1 MRKRIGLVLHN
12 IHEEYSVELI
22 KGVKRFCKE
31 NSIQL
36 ILFPIN
42 SKLSEKF
49 NFEYRN
55 HAIKELINKSNLD
68 GVIFSA
74 GTLCS
79 FITKKDFKN
88 ELDKLSDI
96 PIVNIGINIPG
107 YSFVTS
113 DTKQAFKK
121 MVSHIIEKHNRKKFL
136 VFTSYDN
143 NSDSLLR
150 KKWLIEVLN
159 SHNIELKENQIINA
173 QFNRLSAKLKIQDY
187 VNKNGLNFDSIV
199 CLNDSMAFGIIEGL
213 NELNYTAPKD
223 YIIVGFDN
231 SNRAT
236 FSIPTLSTIDPRIA
250 EQGYQAGKIIKELFT
265 SPNSKITTTIDGK
278 EKYRV
283 SCGCISDKDL
293 SYDYIDDSNNIA
305 KFSDKDIYNIVHLHP
320 QSANLELYILHQLIQ
335 TSLTVVNQ
343 EQLFNMMPKYIKY
356 SSLKG
361 IAIFSYDKPKLYSST
376 KRKFFIPQKTK
387 RIFSYEINTDN
398 PNINEEYINPLV
410 NFFPE
415 NTFNEEYDEILIYP
429 LFEGKYQY
437 GYIIAPLNDKNYL
450 FYEVLF
456 ELFSKEITSA
466 IKLSNEQITNSKLE
480 SKNTKLK
487 IHSSKLDT
495 LSNTDELT
503 QINNRRGFM
512 NLVTKMIK
520 NSISN
525 NRTGLIIFCD
535 MDGLKKIND
544 TYGHEA
550 GDKAIIMQTQIL
562 QNSIR
567 STDIIGR
574 LGGDE
579 FAIAVEGMTLES
591 FKKFKQK
598 VINNT
603 KIVNKNSNEKFEVSV
618 SLGAAE
624 YSIDNPNI
632 DKLLS
637 IADNE
642 LYKEKTM
649 KKSKN

>member
-31 NSIQL
+31 NNIQL

-42 SKLSEKF
+42 AKQSEKF

-79 FITKKDFKN
+79 FITKKDFN
-88 ELDKLSDI
+88 NDLDELGDI
-96 PIVNIGINIPG
+96 PIVNIGMNIPG

-113 DTKQAFKK
+113 DTKKAFKK
-121 MVSHIIEKHNRKKFL
+121 MVSHIIEKHNKKNFL
-136 VFTSYDN
+136 IFTSYDS

-150 KKWLIEVLN
+150 KKWLLEVLN
-159 SHNIELKENQIINA
+159 SYNIKLNENQIINA
-173 QFNRLSAKLKIQDY
+173 QFNRLSAKFKIQDY

-265 SPNSKITTTIDGK
+265 SPNSKITTTVDGK

-293 SYDYIDDSNNIA
+293 AYDYIDDLNNIA

-343 EQLFNMMPKYIKY
+343 EELFNMMPNYIKY

-361 IAIFSYDKPKLYSST
+361 IAIFSYDKPKLYTST
-376 KRKFFIPQKTK
+376 KRKFYIPKKTK
-387 RIFSYEINTDN
+387 RIFSYEISTDN
-398 PNINEEYINPLV
+398 PNTNEEYINPLV

-415 NTFNEEYDEILIYP
+415 NTFNEDYDEILIYP

-437 GYIIAPLNDKNYL
+437 GYIIAPLSDKNYL

-466 IKLSNEQITNSKLE
+466 IKLSNEQIANSKLE

-495 LSNTDELT
+495 LSNTDDLT
-503 QINNRRGFM
+503 QIYNRRGFM
-512 NLVTKMIK
+512 SLVTKMIK

-550 GDKAIIMQTQIL
+550 GDKAIIMQTKIL

-598 VINNT
+598 VMNNT
-603 KIVNKNSNEKFEVSV
+603 KIVNKHSNEKFEISV

-624 YSIDNPNI
+624 YSINNPNI

-642 LYKEKTM
+642 LYKEKTK

>member
-88 ELDKLSDI
+88 ELDKLGDI

-113 DTKQAFKK
+113 DTKKAFKK

-236 FSIPTLSTIDPRIA
+236 FSIPTLSTIDPIIA

-278 EKYRV
+278 EKYRE

-376 KRKFFIPQKTK
+376 KRKFFIPKKTK

-415 NTFNEEYDEILIYP
+415 NTFTEEYDEILIYP

-550 GDKAIIMQTQIL
+550 GDKAIIRQTQIL

-579 FAIAVEGMTLES
+579 FAIAVEGITLES